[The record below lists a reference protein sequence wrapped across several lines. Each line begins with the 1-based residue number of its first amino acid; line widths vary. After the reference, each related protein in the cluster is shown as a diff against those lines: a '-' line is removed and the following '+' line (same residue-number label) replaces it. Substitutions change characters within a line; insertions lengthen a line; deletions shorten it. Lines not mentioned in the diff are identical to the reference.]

1 MTSSARHVAAA
12 DADGGDGARGG
23 RRVRPTRGLEAGAG
37 AGAAAVEDAV
47 EEGGERRKRVEVGR
61 GLEGE
66 NHAAGCPAGR
76 VAMPCAR
83 PTTVAPAAAGGC
95 AEEDV

>member
-1 MTSSARHVAAA
+1 MAPAAA
-12 DADGGDGARGG
+12 VGYGPRGG
-23 RRVRPTRGLEAGAG
+23 WKRGR
-37 AGAAAVEDAV
+37 GAAAVEDAV
-47 EEGGERRKRVEVGR
+47 EEDGERRKGVEVGR

-83 PTTVAPAAAGGC
+83 PTSVAPAAAGGC